1 MTYSA
6 YKNDPHTVT
15 IQLEVLSVAQ
25 LQATAKDYGIEYSD
39 NDSREQLIEKIR
51 DYEFRTGRTL
61 QPEQFEQ
68 ATQAKLKA
76 DRQTKDA
83 EAKRDKQ
90 TVEPNIAAKPY
101 SESQTRTLPVNS
113 TPQTDANK
121 DGSSGKSAAQENEA
135 NKYKSQY

>member
-15 IQLEVLSVAQ
+15 IQLEVLSVSQ

-51 DYEFRTGRTL
+51 DHEFRTGRTL
-61 QPEQFEQ
+61 QPEQFEE

-76 DRQTKDA
+76 DKAQKDE
-83 EAKRDKQ
+83 EAKHKPL
-90 TVEPNIAAKPY
+90 TVDSNTQPKPY

-121 DGSSGKSAAQENEA
+121 DGSSGKSAARENET
-135 NKYKSQY
+135 NKYKPQY